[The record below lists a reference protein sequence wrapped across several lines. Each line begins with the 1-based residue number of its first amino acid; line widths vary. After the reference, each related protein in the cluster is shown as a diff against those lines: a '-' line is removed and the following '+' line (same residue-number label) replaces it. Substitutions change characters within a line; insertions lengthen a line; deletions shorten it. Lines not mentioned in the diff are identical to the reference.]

1 MSERERYTKK
11 LCLSSLSVVV
21 YWCSVDDVNDVLFF
35 FLSLSL
41 SRCATVGAGVLVLVV
56 VVDVRASR
64 CWCVHESFVE
74 SGTYALCVCVHKANE

>member
-21 YWCSVDDVNDVLFF
+21 YWCSVDDVNDVLLFYFF
-35 FLSLSL
+35 LSL
-41 SRCATVGAGVLVLVV
+41 SRCANVGAGVLVLVV

-64 CWCVHESFVE
+64 CVHESLVE
-74 SGTYALCVCVHKANE
+74 YLCVVCVHKANE

>member
-35 FLSLSL
+35 SLSLSL

-64 CWCVHESFVE
+64 CCVHESFVE
-74 SGTYALCVCVHKANE
+74 STYALCVCTQSE

>member
-35 FLSLSL
+35 SLSL
-41 SRCATVGAGVLVLVV
+41 SRCAVGAGVLVLVV

-64 CWCVHESFVE
+64 CVHESLVE
-74 SGTYALCVCVHKANE
+74 YLCVVCVYTKRMNE

>member
-41 SRCATVGAGVLVLVV
+41 SLDVLLLVLVSWCSWWWSTCELLDV
-56 VVDVRASR
+56 VCTRA
-64 CWCVHESFVE
+64 
-74 SGTYALCVCVHKANE
+74 L

>member
-35 FLSLSL
+35 FSLSLSLSL

-64 CWCVHESFVE
+64 CCVHESFVE
-74 SGTYALCVCVHKANE
+74 STYALCVCTQSE

>member
-41 SRCATVGAGVLVLVV
+41 SRCANVGAGVLVLVV

-64 CWCVHESFVE
+64 CVHESLVE
-74 SGTYALCVCVHKANE
+74 YLCVVCVYTKRMNE

>member
-35 FLSLSL
+35 FSLSL
-41 SRCATVGAGVLVLVV
+41 SRCANVGAGVLVLVV

-64 CWCVHESFVE
+64 YVHESFVE
-74 SGTYALCVCVHKANE
+74 YLCVVCVHKANE

>member
-21 YWCSVDDVNDVLFF
+21 WCSVDDVNDVLFF
-35 FLSLSL
+35 FLSLS
-41 SRCATVGAGVLVLVV
+41 RCANVGAGVLVLVV

-64 CWCVHESFVE
+64 CVHESLVE
-74 SGTYALCVCVHKANE
+74 YLCVVCVYTKRMNE

>member
-35 FLSLSL
+35 FSL
-41 SRCATVGAGVLVLVV
+41 SRCAVGAALFGARGGGR
-56 VVDVRASR
+56 RASFSMCAR
-64 CWCVHESFVE
+64 ELSRVPMR
-74 SGTYALCVCVHKANE
+74 CVCKQSE

>member
-41 SRCATVGAGVLVLVV
+41 SLSRCATVGAGVLVLVV

-64 CWCVHESFVE
+64 CCVHESFVE
-74 SGTYALCVCVHKANE
+74 STYALCVCTQSE